1 MNVKFMKKM
10 FLCLF
15 MEMMKSH
22 MHFNEHI
29 FVRMNSDTIM
39 KTIVKYVIDMK
50 AILKKNF
57 KQYHSW

>member
-1 MNVKFMKKM
+1 M
-10 FLCLF
+10 FFCLF

-22 MHFNEHI
+22 MNFNEHI

-50 AILKKNF
+50 VILKKKY

>member
-50 AILKKNF
+50 AILKK
-57 KQYHSW
+57 KL

>member
-1 MNVKFMKKM
+1 
-10 FLCLF
+10 

-22 MHFNEHI
+22 MNFNEHI

-50 AILKKNF
+50 AILKKTLSNIIADSCLF
-57 KQYHSW
+57 